1 MESVCVM
8 AKVSVIVPAYNCE
21 KTLAQCLGNLVHQT
35 LTDIEIIIV
44 NDASTDGTWDV
55 IQRCEAK
62 FSDKVIAINSE
73 ENRGPGGARNIG
85 LRYASGEYIGFADS
99 DDIVAVDM
107 FEKLYNK
114 AKEGDYDI
122 VDCAFYYEE
131 KKMATIYTKEELTGE
146 LDGNKRSELIVSGG
160 FLWSHI
166 FKRELLV
173 DSGLVFRE
181 NVILEDCE
189 YLMYLLATVKNIGSV
204 KEVLYNYR
212 CFDTSASK
220 YRNAKR
226 YFNNAT
232 ATMDALYEKM
242 SVLDNYEEVK
252 MAIEYVIVLLAS
264 YATNTCLFCG
274 QKETGFDVNASLKVI
289 SKKLRDYITI
299 PIRNN
304 KYVKKMIKEKD
315 IKLLLKHCQ
324 VKI

>member
-1 MESVCVM
+1 M

-35 LTDIEIIIV
+35 LADVEIIIV

-55 IQRCEAK
+55 IKRCEAK

-85 LRYASGEYIGFADS
+85 LMYASGEYIGFADS

-107 FEKLYNK
+107 FEKMYNK
-114 AKEGDYDI
+114 AKEGNYDI

-131 KKMATIYTKEELTGE
+131 KKMATIYTKDEYTGE
-146 LDGNKRSELIVSGG
+146 LDGYKRSELIVSGG

-166 FKRELLV
+166 FRRQLLV
-173 DSGLVFRE
+173 DSGLTFRE

-189 YLMYLLATVKNIGSV
+189 YLMYLLATVKNIGNV

-212 CFDTSASK
+212 CFDTSVSK

-226 YFNNAT
+226 YFMNAT
-232 ATMDALYEKM
+232 AAMDALYEKM
-242 SVLDNYEEVK
+242 SVLDNYEDVK
-252 MAIEYVIVLLAS
+252 MAIEYVIILLAS
-264 YATNTCLFCG
+264 YAVNTCLACG
-274 QKETGFDVNASLKVI
+274 KKEQGFNVDVSIKAI
-289 SKKLRDYITI
+289 SKKIKEYITI
-299 PIRNN
+299 PIKENT
-304 KYVKKMIKEKD
+304 YVKNKINEKD
-315 IKLLLKHCQ
+315 INILLRYC
-324 VKI
+324 